1 MANLTVNII
10 YVLILVTLIVFL
22 DFKYLRYEF
31 WTRLIVNI
39 SIVLVFVIFYYLF
52 LANLKN

>member
-1 MANLTVNII
+1 MANLTINII
-10 YVLILVTLIVFL
+10 YVLILISLTVFL

-39 SIVLVFVIFYYLF
+39 LIVLVFVAFYYLF